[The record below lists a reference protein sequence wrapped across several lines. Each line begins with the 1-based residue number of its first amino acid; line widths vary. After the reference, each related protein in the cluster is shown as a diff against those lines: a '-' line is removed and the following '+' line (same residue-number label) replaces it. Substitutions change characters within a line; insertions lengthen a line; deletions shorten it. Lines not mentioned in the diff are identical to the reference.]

1 MGVGG
6 PCSLQARGDGLQ
18 KVQLVGL
25 FDGRRSQESSPL
37 LPRLWLAWGAALH
50 SALVSPLWKTRRWD
64 FPTWPSW
71 VPQSGAVILTLRPV
85 AAPTARH
92 LLQTPEEGGAG
103 WVGGAGWGGNLLGRL
118 TSETQLDLPRQR
130 RKRGEGSPTQAPQKK
145 GDRLRFLE
153 QSFLEQ
159 RQEEAAEIPLDL
171 SAPKTSQEWPLFR
184 SRKIC

>member
-1 MGVGG
+1 MERRPEDGRQGVRWGEAWQPPLRLLEDKDCSRPGRRRQEATEGQGGGEGG
-6 PCSLQARGDGLQ
+6 PAASRREVRGLQ

-71 VPQSGAVILTLRPV
+71 VPQSGAVILTLCPV
-85 AAPTARH
+85 APPAATH

-103 WVGGAGWGGNLLGRL
+103 WVGGASWGGNLLG
-118 TSETQLDLPRQR
+118 QLGPR
-130 RKRGEGSPTQAPQKK
+130 
-145 GDRLRFLE
+145 
-153 QSFLEQ
+153 
-159 RQEEAAEIPLDL
+159 
-171 SAPKTSQEWPLFR
+171 
-184 SRKIC
+184 